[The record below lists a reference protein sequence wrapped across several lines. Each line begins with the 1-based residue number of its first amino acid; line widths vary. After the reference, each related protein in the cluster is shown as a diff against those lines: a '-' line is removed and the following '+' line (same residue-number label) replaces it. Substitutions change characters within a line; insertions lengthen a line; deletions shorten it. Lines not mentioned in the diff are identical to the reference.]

1 MKQCYEIVPE
11 LENLVSHALCYDDIY
26 FREGYA
32 YKDLGLLAE
41 NRILNVEKDEISE
54 ILVVDIGESSLSS
67 DPECVNYM

>member
-1 MKQCYEIVPE
+1 M
-11 LENLVSHALCYDDIY
+11 VSHTLCYDDIY

-32 YKDLGLLAE
+32 YKDLGLLTE
-41 NRILNVEKDEISE
+41 NRILNAENDKISE

>member
-1 MKQCYEIVPE
+1 
-11 LENLVSHALCYDDIY
+11 LVSHTLCYDDIY

-32 YKDLGLLAE
+32 YKDLGLLTE
-41 NRILNVEKDEISE
+41 NRILNAENDKISE